1 VTSSKNKNRSTPIE
15 PLNRLED
22 LAEIAGVS
30 VATASRALND
40 SHLVN
45 ARTKNKILRIARQ
58 HDYAGRTSFK
68 TQQRGSTGNISLIIP
83 NPQGRDSA
91 LSDPFFLSLIGGIG
105 DALWE
110 CGRNLVLSH
119 VQLSAHEQAAALIQ
133 SGETDGFIIIGQGTL
148 HDELN
153 NMARHDI
160 PMVVWG
166 AHIPDQKY
174 CVIGSDNL
182 QGGHRAT
189 RHLLRLGRER
199 IAFIGDTES
208 EEIKLRFQ
216 GYARALE
223 EADIP
228 LQKRLVQPTRF
239 YPESG
244 MEAIE
249 SILSSGTKF
258 DAVVAA
264 SDTIAIGVIRSL
276 AAHELSVPGDVSVI
290 GYDDVI
296 VASYCNPAL
305 TTIRQDVQKAGRRL
319 VRKIIRLLDGE
330 DVSSSY
336 IPTELVVRDSCGG

>member
-1 VTSSKNKNRSTPIE
+1 VSKTANRKTVSKTV
-15 PLNRLED
+15 PLGRLED
-22 LAEIAGVS
+22 LAKLAGVS

-45 ARTKNKILRIARQ
+45 ARTKNRILRIARRN
-58 HDYAGRTSFK
+58 DYAGRTSFRAR
-68 TQQRGSTGNISLIIP
+68 QHGGSGNISLIIP
-83 NPQGRDSA
+83 TPQGRDSS
-91 LSDPFFLSLIGGIG
+91 LSDPFYLSLIGGVG

-110 CGRNLVLSH
+110 WGHDLVLSH
-119 VQLSAHEQAAALIQ
+119 VQLTTYEQAAALIQ
-133 SGETDGFIIIGQGTL
+133 NGETDGLIILGQGTL
-148 HDELN
+148 HEELN

-160 PMVVWG
+160 PLVVWG
-166 AHIPDQKY
+166 AHLPDQKY
-174 CVIGSDNL
+174 CVIGSDNE

-189 RHLLRLGRER
+189 RHLLRLGRKQ
-199 IAFIGDTES
+199 IAYIGDTETA
-208 EEIKLRFQ
+208 ETKLRFQ
-216 GYARALE
+216 GYARALK

-228 LQKRLVQPTRF
+228 LRKNLVQTTRF

-249 SILSSGTKF
+249 GIFAAETPF

-276 AAHELSVPGDVSVI
+276 IAHGLSVPGDVSVV
-290 GYDDVI
+290 GYDDVV

-305 TTIRQDVQKAGRRL
+305 TTIRQDVRKAGRRL
-319 VRKIIRLLDGE
+319 VRKIIRALDGE
-330 DVSSSY
+330 EINSSY

>member
-1 VTSSKNKNRSTPIE
+1 MTSSKNKDRSTPIG

-22 LAEIAGVS
+22 LAELAGVS

-45 ARTKNKILRIARQ
+45 ARTKNKVLRIARQ

-68 TQQRGSTGNISLIIP
+68 TRQRGSNGNISLIIP
-83 NPQGRDSA
+83 TPQGRDSA

-119 VQLSAHEQAAALIQ
+119 VQLGAHEQAAALIR

-148 HDELN
+148 HEELN

-160 PMVVWG
+160 PLVVWG
-166 AHIPDQKY
+166 AHMPEQKY
-174 CVIGSDNL
+174 CVIGSDNE
-182 QGGHRAT
+182 QGGHRSA
-189 RHLLRLGRER
+189 RHLLRLGRKR
-199 IAFIGDTES
+199 IAFVGDTES
-208 EEIKLRFQ
+208 EETKLRFQ
-216 GYARALE
+216 GYTRALK
-223 EADIP
+223 EAGIP
-228 LQKRLVQPTRF
+228 LQEQLVQPTRF

-249 SILSSGTKF
+249 NIISSGTQF

-276 AAHELSVPGDVSVI
+276 AAHGLTVPGDVSVV

-305 TTIRQDVQKAGRRL
+305 TTIRQDVKKAGRRL
-319 VRKIIRLLDGE
+319 VRKIIRSLDGE
-330 DVSSSY
+330 EVSSSY
-336 IPTELVVRDSCGG
+336 IPTELIVRDSCGG